1 MQTKIISGPVF
12 VDEALFGLGL
22 SFGLTSHMDCNAAF
36 RKSPA
41 YHALT
46 ERSKKLAHMQ
56 GGHNKFLETI
66 GITLDITAARYWWSQ
81 FDTYRVGI
89 TKQSESTMHTITKEP
104 FTNDSFECPMFDSML
119 TLLNELR
126 ERGEFEWLKA
136 HLPEAYLQRRI
147 VSTNLRVLQNIYNQ
161 RKNHRLTEWHVFF
174 NEIRN
179 ALAASPYEDLAVNYI
194 FGEEF

>member
-1 MQTKIISGPVF
+1 MKTKIISGPVF

-22 SFGLTSHMDCNAAF
+22 SFGLTSHMECSAAF

-81 FDTYRVGI
+81 FDTYRVGT

-104 FTNDSFECPMFDSML
+104 FTEEN
-119 TLLNELR
+119 
-126 ERGEFEWLKA
+126 FEWTLKAEMIDILNDIRKAGDFEKLKA
-136 HLPEAYLQRRI
+136 HLPESYLQRRI

-179 ALAASPYEDLAVNYI
+179 ALTASPYEDLAVNYI
-194 FGEEF
+194 FGEEA